1 MLGIQA
7 YTVREHLA
15 DQKSALAAMK
25 ALKAMGYECVQLWAW
40 KGLTEIMANAAREA
54 GLSVIGILGSID
66 VFDHGDCDIFEVARL
81 CGARE
86 LGISSAMKTEKEAL
100 ETVCWANRFAKS
112 AAERG
117 FTFAYHN
124 HSNEFIRTE
133 GGKTLMDILLEGFDK
148 EHILFMP
155 DTYWLQHGGVDVRD
169 FLEKLTGRV
178 NTLHLKDMKRTAEGV
193 TFAEVG
199 LGNMN
204 MKGILETARKI
215 GVRDFIVEQDK
226 CDGDSME
233 SAKHSC
239 EYLRTIL

>member
-133 GGKTLMDILLEGFDK
+133 NGKTVMTMRFVE
-148 EHILFMP
+148 
-155 DTYWLQHGGVDVRD
+155 YS
-169 FLEKLTGRV
+169 
-178 NTLHLKDMKRTAEGV
+178 NTIPRTFIFPFSRCI
-193 TFAEVG
+193 TFT
-199 LGNMN
+199 
-204 MKGILETARKI
+204 K
-215 GVRDFIVEQDK
+215 
-226 CDGDSME
+226 
-233 SAKHSC
+233 
-239 EYLRTIL
+239 